1 MKNKS
6 YKICSNAEFGFIAP
20 SNIPCRDP
28 PPLSPDT
35 IVVPNTHTVRL
46 RRSDPDDRGPRDTVR
61 EPVLFGKNRNRAYCV
76 YSPFSRRFSP
86 RTTCSPG
93 TRSFWKSKTQW
104 QWKKHVHVNAARPG
118 VRVRL
123 CPDGFREGSERRRY
137 EGRGAIFVGGT
148 FGPGGGGAKRQ
159 KHKHNSEERPGG
171 DGVLA
176 DGRKTTG
183 PRFAPVIAC
192 VVRGIDRG
200 RRHRRR
206 RRRYLPARDRPQP
219 SPHSRPPSYL
229 RHPPKTAAASSS
241 SSSSS
246 GRVRWWRWFYTSAR
260 KMQILRP
267 TDKRPLIRSSC
278 KVSEPKRPYRGAIV
292 IPRAIRKPTVFH
304 GKNIIYFRPD
314 ALRRSIR
321 LRDVQNA
328 FGFLCY
334 YRHPTDRF
342 RLGLDEM

>member
-1 MKNKS
+1 MKK
-6 YKICSNAEFGFIAP
+6 NAFTLTR
-20 SNIPCRDP
+20 S
-28 PPLSPDT
+28 
-35 IVVPNTHTVRL
+35 VPQCAYVCARTDFARGVN
-46 RRSDPDDRGPRDTVR
+46 DDGM
-61 EPVLFGKNRNRAYCV
+61 RAEG
-76 YSPFSRRFSP
+76 RFS
-86 RTTCSPG
+86 
-93 TRSFWKSKTQW
+93 WK
-104 QWKKHVHVNAARPG
+104 
-118 VRVRL
+118 
-123 CPDGFREGSERRRY
+123 
-137 EGRGAIFVGGT
+137 GRMD
-148 FGPGGGGAKRQ
+148 PGGGNDK
-159 KHKHNSEERPGG
+159 KHKHNSEERPG

-176 DGRKTTG
+176 GGRKTTG

-200 RRHRRR
+200 RRR
-206 RRRYLPARDRPQP
+206 RRRYLPARDRPLP

-241 SSSSS
+241 SSSS
-246 GRVRWWRWFYTSAR
+246 GRVRWWRFYTSAR

-304 GKNIIYFRPD
+304 GKNIIHFRPD

-334 YRHPTDRF
+334 RYPTD
-342 RLGLDEM
+342 